1 MWMAPRPRPAAA
13 MNQET
18 YDVLAD
24 LIDDL
29 ELADWP
35 RHLKDKFR
43 DDLIRARTLI
53 ANCTLAAR
61 KGLP

>member
-1 MWMAPRPRPAAA
+1 

-18 YDVLAD
+18 YGVLAD

-43 DDLIRARTLI
+43 DDLIRARILI
-53 ANCTLAAR
+53 IDCKLAGR
-61 KGLP
+61 KNMS